1 MESGRPPAEEVTLV
15 YNTEP
20 NRPAGPPNGGQNVPY
35 YPPVVSPA
43 PPVPP
48 VAGPYRAPPPVY
60 PPIPG
65 NPVPYYIPAPA
76 GMGQGKAVASLVLGI
91 IGVVLCQIVF
101 ISLPC
106 QIIGLILGILAKRQ
120 RAGGMAIAGIVLS
133 CVGLAFSLLV
143 LFFVILGLIMAM
155 RDPPSN
161 WIYDAPYDACLR
173 WIRLAVG
180 R

>member
-1 MESGRPPAEEVTLV
+1 
-15 YNTEP
+15 
-20 NRPAGPPNGGQNVPY
+20 
-35 YPPVVSPA
+35 
-43 PPVPP
+43 
-48 VAGPYRAPPPVY
+48 
-60 PPIPG
+60 
-65 NPVPYYIPAPA
+65 
-76 GMGQGKAVASLVLGI
+76 
-91 IGVVLCQIVF
+91 
-101 ISLPC
+101 
-106 QIIGLILGILAKRQ
+106 
-120 RAGGMAIAGIVLS
+120 MAIAGIVLS

>member
-1 MESGRPPAEEVTLV
+1 M

-20 NRPAGPPNGGQNVPY
+20 NRPAVPPNGGQNVPY

-60 PPIPG
+60 PPPAINTAYPPIPG

-91 IGVVLCQIVF
+91 IGVVL
-101 ISLPC
+101 C

>member
-1 MESGRPPAEEVTLV
+1 M

-48 VAGPYRAPPPVY
+48 VAGPYRAPPPVYPPPAINTAY

-120 RAGGMAIAGIVLS
+120 RAGGMAIAGIVLC

>member
-1 MESGRPPAEEVTLV
+1 
-15 YNTEP
+15 
-20 NRPAGPPNGGQNVPY
+20 
-35 YPPVVSPA
+35 
-43 PPVPP
+43 
-48 VAGPYRAPPPVY
+48 
-60 PPIPG
+60 
-65 NPVPYYIPAPA
+65 
-76 GMGQGKAVASLVLGI
+76 MGQGKAVASLVLGI

-106 QIIGLILGILAKRQ
+106 QIIGLILGILAKRGSGP
-120 RAGGMAIAGIVLS
+120 AGMAIAGIVLS

>member
-1 MESGRPPAEEVTLV
+1 
-15 YNTEP
+15 
-20 NRPAGPPNGGQNVPY
+20 
-35 YPPVVSPA
+35 
-43 PPVPP
+43 
-48 VAGPYRAPPPVY
+48 
-60 PPIPG
+60 
-65 NPVPYYIPAPA
+65 
-76 GMGQGKAVASLVLGI
+76 MGQGKAVASLVLGI

-155 RDPPSN
+155 PGIRRPTGYTMPLTT
-161 WIYDAPYDACLR
+161 PAC
-173 WIRLAVG
+173 AGFV
-180 R
+180 